1 MSEVERLKSMG
12 VEVDAAT
19 VEKMK
24 DPLWAVKSGLGY
36 QHLSDDSVYLSRHR
50 ALSEA
55 RDFTN
60 RSELIDWLKLAI
72 RPVFP
77 FESALLVF
85 GRIDDADKDG
95 EASKQGQITVVDTI
109 NIDMPESYMAYV
121 DLPNHKMHSPVL
133 SSWHE
138 RHTAMVLHAS
148 DIKVEPDSHEWHKE
162 FVRAGFKDVVIDG
175 VYDDKTNEIT
185 LIKLYNCSRKTSTGA
200 SFALSLFNA
209 KVASCV
215 HHTWR
220 RIAEHEAEARRR
232 LPAFVELLTPKE
244 MIVLQWIKMG
254 KTNPEIGSI
263 LNNSPTTI
271 KTHVEHILKKL
282 QVPNRTTLAS
292 MAIELPS

>member
-12 VEVDAAT
+12 VEVDAET
-19 VEKMK
+19 VERMK

-36 QHLSDDSVYLSRHR
+36 QYLSEDSVYLSRHR

-60 RSELIDWLKLAI
+60 RSQLVDWMQKVI
-72 RPVFP
+72 CPVFP
-77 FESALLVF
+77 FESALLVY
-85 GRIDDADKDG
+85 GRVED
-95 EASKQGQITVVDTI
+95 GQIAVLDAI
-109 NIDMPESYMAYV
+109 NIDMPASYMAYV
-121 DLPNHKMHSPVL
+121 EQPNHKMHSPVL

-148 DIKVEPDSHEWHKE
+148 DIKVEPDSREWYNE
-162 FVRAGFKDVVIDG
+162 FVQAGFKDVVIDG
-175 VYDDKTNEIT
+175 VYDDKTNEVT

-200 SFALSLFNA
+200 GFALSLFNA
-209 KVASCV
+209 KVAGCV

-220 RIAEHEAEARRR
+220 RIAEHEADARRR
-232 LPAFVELLTPKE
+232 LPAFAELLTPKE
-244 MIVLQWIKMG
+244 MTVLQWIKMG
-254 KTNPEIGSI
+254 KTNPEIASI

-282 QVPNRTTLAS
+282 SVPNRTTLAS
-292 MAIELPS
+292 MAIDLPS